1 MIPKRPISMLAAC
14 ALISAIGLRAEAMP
28 QGAGQ
33 ALLAK
38 VGPVHLTYS
47 PLPSK
52 FRQGLDLVL
61 VRDVRQ
67 SGGSGGG
74 CWNHCY
80 NSYDECL
87 GISSKPICLSQ
98 IKMCMETCDKLTGLT
113 NPVRRANDNQ

>member
-1 MIPKRPISMLAAC
+1 MMSKRPVSTLMAL
-14 ALISAIGLRAEAMP
+14 ALICAIGLRAEATP
-28 QGAGQ
+28 QWIGQ
-33 ALLAK
+33 GLLGK
-38 VGPVHLTYS
+38 DGRVRPIYS
-47 PLPSK
+47 PLPSR

-67 SGGSGGG
+67 SGGPGGG